1 VVCALLLESN
11 VAMEQQNVEQRL
23 AECERVLRKLEGADD
38 RQERIRLLREMR
50 LLIKSIEVNR
60 KIQS

>member
-1 VVCALLLESN
+1 
-11 VAMEQQNVEQRL
+11 MEQQNVEQRL

-38 RQERIRLLREMR
+38 RQERVRLLREMR